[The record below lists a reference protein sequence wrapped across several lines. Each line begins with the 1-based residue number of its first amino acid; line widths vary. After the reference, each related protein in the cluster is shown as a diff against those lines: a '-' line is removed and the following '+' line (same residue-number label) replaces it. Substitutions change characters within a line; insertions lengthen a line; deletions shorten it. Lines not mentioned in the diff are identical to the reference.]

1 MMLDNGE
8 LEEKLNELY
17 MKNVIVRHTL
27 QSGRIQGAETPVI
40 LANMVIALASHNK
53 ELQDQLLKIEIKRPI
68 SRNIV
73 L

>member
-17 MKNVIVRHTL
+17 MTNVIVRHTL
-27 QSGRIQGAETPVI
+27 QAGRIQGVETPVI
-40 LANMVIALASHNK
+40 LANMVIALASHNN
-53 ELQDQLLKIEIKRPI
+53 ELQDQLLKIEMERPI